1 MASTKRSADE
11 RNRGRESTADPMM
24 LVQYKGTRVNG
35 GAISQVT
42 DTICTEAVFRLFLN
56 DQFLTELV
64 ASPEQLEELGAGFV
78 VCEGL
83 AEQVDAVSVSG
94 NEIRVCART
103 SGDIQWELT
112 SCASAGLRGSP
123 RNVESSLT
131 IEPQAVFRVRQAI
144 ESEAWRK
151 TGGLHCSVLFMCD
164 QLIIRSID
172 VGRHNTVDK
181 VVGHALLKG
190 LDLGACVLGC
200 SGRQPAGMVAKAANA
215 GIPIIV
221 SKAATTDKGILTAE
235 QTGITLI
242 CFARDERF
250 TIYTHPHRVR
260 AILTEAA

>member
-1 MASTKRSADE
+1 
-11 RNRGRESTADPMM
+11 MM
-24 LVQYKGTRVNG
+24 LIEYKAIRVNG
-35 GAISQVT
+35 KAISQVR
-42 DTICTEAVFRLFLN
+42 DTVCTEDVFRLYLN

-94 NEIRVCART
+94 NEIRACART
-103 SGDIQWELT
+103 SGDIQWELR
-112 SCASAGLRGSP
+112 SCASVGLRRSP
-123 RNVESSLT
+123 REVESSLT
-131 IEPQAVFRVRQAI
+131 IEPQAVFRIRQAI

-151 TGGLHCSVLFMCD
+151 TGGLHRSVLFVSH
-164 QLIIRSID
+164 QLIIGSND

-181 VVGHALLKG
+181 VVGYALLND

-200 SGRQPAGMVAKAANA
+200 SGRQPAGMVTKAANA

-221 SKAATTDKGILTAE
+221 SKAAATDRGILTAE
-235 QTGITLI
+235 QAGVTLI

-250 TIYTHPHRVR
+250 TVYTHPHRVR
-260 AILTEAA
+260 GIVTEAP